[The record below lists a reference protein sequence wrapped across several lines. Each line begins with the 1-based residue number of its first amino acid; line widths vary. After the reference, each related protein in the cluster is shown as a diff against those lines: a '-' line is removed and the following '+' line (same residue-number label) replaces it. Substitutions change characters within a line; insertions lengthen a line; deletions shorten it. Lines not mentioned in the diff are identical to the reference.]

1 MTVPETLDELWA
13 RVMVTLKDQ
22 VLPSQFDGYLRQIRP
37 LKHDAG
43 RVHIAVPSAFIKE
56 GVEKILKGLIVRQ
69 LTLALEIP
77 VELFVQVEP
86 TSPVRPA
93 PEPTTGVTVVEIS
106 TSRANLNP
114 KYRMEYY
121 VVGGANRFAHAA
133 SLGVIKNPGEVYNPL
148 FLWGPVGVGKT
159 HLMQAIGHRM
169 LEDEPRRR
177 VVYVTAEVFT
187 SECIDAIREQTTK
200 EFQRKYRTV
209 DLLLIDDVQFFEHK
223 EHMQEAFFHTFNEL
237 YQKRK
242 QIVLSSDRPP
252 KALDKLQERLVSR
265 FESGLTA
272 DIKAPDLETREAIL
286 RELADRQGLTI
297 DPAVLSFLASQ
308 CPSSVRELEGSF
320 NRVAAFASLSGSPF
334 TIPLIESVLED
345 VKKREKR
352 PDVTPEL
359 IADMVAEHFRLKR
372 EDLISRRQDRQVVV
386 PRQIAMFLIYEILG
400 KTLKDVARFFGKKDH
415 STVIHSCDKVKAE
428 LDTEG
433 PIAQDVKV
441 LKLKI
446 KELRP

>member
-1 MTVPETLDELWA
+1 MTGSESLEELWT
-13 RVMVTLKDQ
+13 RVMATLKDE

-37 LKHDAG
+37 LKHDG
-43 RVHIAVPSAFIKE
+43 TRFHVAVPSGFIKE
-56 GVEKILKGLIVRQ
+56 GIEKILKGLIVRQ
-69 LTLALEIP
+69 LTLALEAP

-86 TSPVRPA
+86 TAPRP
-93 PEPTTGVTVVEIS
+93 PEPPPPTGATQDVSV
-106 TSRANLNP
+106 SRANLNP

-169 LEDEPRRR
+169 LEDDARRR

-209 DLLLIDDVQFFEHK
+209 DLLLIDDVQFFEQK

-237 YQKRK
+237 YQRRR
-242 QIVLSSDRPP
+242 QIVISSDRPP
-252 KALDKLQERLVSR
+252 KALERLQERLVSR

-286 RELADRQGLTI
+286 RELSDRQGLAV
-297 DPAVLSFLASQ
+297 DPVVLTYLATQ

-320 NRVAAFASLSGSPF
+320 NRVAAFASLTAQPISVS
-334 TIPLIESVLED
+334 LIESVLED
-345 VKKREKR
+345 TKKREKR
-352 PDVTPEL
+352 PDVTPEV
-359 IADMVAEHFRLKR
+359 IADLVAEHFHLKR
-372 EDLISRRQDRQVVV
+372 EDLLSRRQDRQVVV
-386 PRQIAMFLIYEILG
+386 PRQIAMYLIYETLG

-415 STVIHSCDKVKAE
+415 STVIHSCDKVRADLK
-428 LDTEG
+428 TESTT
-433 PIAQDVKV
+433 AQDVKV

-446 KELRP
+446 KEMRP

>member
-1 MTVPETLDELWA
+1 MTGSESLEELWT
-13 RVMVTLKDQ
+13 RVMATLKEI
-22 VLPSQFDGYLRQIRP
+22 VLPSQYDGYLRQIRP
-37 LKHDAG
+37 LKHDSG
-43 RVHIAVPSAFIKE
+43 RFHVAVPSGFIKE

-69 LTLALEIP
+69 LTLALEVP

-86 TSPVRPA
+86 TTPARPA
-93 PEPTTGVTVVEIS
+93 TAEPSTGGPPPEIS
-106 TSRANLNP
+106 ASRSNLNP

-121 VVGGANRFAHAA
+121 VVGGREPLRARRQ
-133 SLGVIKNPGEVYNPL
+133 PGRDQEPGRGL
-148 FLWGPVGVGKT
+148 QPALSRGPVGVGKT

-169 LEDEPRRR
+169 LDDDPKRR

-272 DIKAPDLETREAIL
+272 DIKAPDLENPR
-286 RELADRQGLTI
+286 GH
-297 DPAVLSFLASQ
+297 PARAFRPAGARGGPRSCSPTSPPSARPRCASSRVRSTASRHSPA
-308 CPSSVRELEGSF
+308 CPR
-320 NRVAAFASLSGSPF
+320 R
-334 TIPLIESVLED
+334 
-345 VKKREKR
+345 R
-352 PDVTPEL
+352 
-359 IADMVAEHFRLKR
+359 
-372 EDLISRRQDRQVVV
+372 SRC
-386 PRQIAMFLIYEILG
+386 P
-400 KTLKDVARFFGKKDH
+400 
-415 STVIHSCDKVKAE
+415 
-428 LDTEG
+428 
-433 PIAQDVKV
+433 
-441 LKLKI
+441 
-446 KELRP
+446 